1 MNISEEKII
10 LTAYNVDT
18 KPHITLNEDICN
30 SRCKIRFCTFICP
43 AGCFVFDED
52 QNKVVFSFE
61 GCLECGTCR
70 IACDEKRLIG
80 TTQKADME
88 SFSVCRNY

>member
-70 IACDEKRLIG
+70 IACDEKALDWNHPEGGYGVVFRL
-80 TTQKADME
+80 
-88 SFSVCRNY
+88 S

>member
-30 SRCKIRFCTFICP
+30 SRCKSDFAPLYVLPGVLFLMKIRI
-43 AGCFVFDED
+43 
-52 QNKVVFSFE
+52 KSFFRSRGVLNVALVE
-61 GCLECGTCR
+61 SH
-70 IACDEKRLIG
+70 AMKKRLIG

>member
-52 QNKVVFSFE
+52 QNKVVFRSR
-61 GCLECGTCR
+61 GVLNV
-70 IACDEKRLIG
+70 ALV
-80 TTQKADME
+80 E
-88 SFSVCRNY
+88 SHAMKSA